1 VCVVRSADALTRGSP
16 TRRDRRQGDGW
27 RLVVVVGCGSVGC
40 WRAIRELPLREASA
54 MRALAAGRVSATRAY
69 AAGRRGRNSRL
80 SRCARALRSVFR
92 PAAQHPYLNAPVCT
106 YVARVSLV
114 LRSQPKGPW
123 ERVLP
128 PVDSSPPIVCGGL
141 PARSGRGQFVNCR
154 YAGFAWAGMP
164 MLRRSAWHGHPCP

>member
-1 VCVVRSADALTRGSP
+1 MPLRGAP
-16 TRRDRRQGDGW
+16 
-27 RLVVVVGCGSVGC
+27 RLVGIVDRVTDGAWWLWWGVTVLGVGG
-40 WRAIRELPLREASA
+40 AIRELPLREASA
-54 MRALAAGRVSATRAY
+54 TRPY

>member
-1 VCVVRSADALTRGSP
+1 MCVVRSADALTRGSP

-80 SRCARALRSVFR
+80 SRCARALRSGFR

-106 YVARVSLV
+106 YVARASLV
-114 LRSQPKGPW
+114 LLSQPKGPW

-141 PARSGRGQFVNCR
+141 PSRSGCGQFVNCR

-164 MLRRSAWHGHPCP
+164 MLRRSAWHRHPCP